1 MFEPAKGSWPFTR
14 ACYGGSPELDVR
26 DMPIE
31 SICVH
36 IYSAST
42 AARSDGVRF
51 LIIHH
56 GPGEAAEEVR
66 TGVQHAVR
74 SHAVDPARCSQ
85 IEEGFIAA
93 LKQ

>member
-1 MFEPAKGSWPFTR
+1 
-14 ACYGGSPELDVR
+14 L
-26 DMPIE
+26 
-31 SICVH
+31 
-36 IYSAST
+36 T
-42 AARSDGVRF
+42 AAHSDGVRF

-56 GPGEAAEEVR
+56 GLGRAAQEVR

-85 IEEGFIAA
+85 FEEGFIAA

>member
-1 MFEPAKGSWPFTR
+1 MFETAKGSWPFTR

-36 IYSAST
+36 IYSALT

-74 SHAVDPARCSQ
+74 SHAVDAARCSQ
-85 IEEGFIAA
+85 FDEGFIAG
-93 LKQ
+93 LKS